1 MTALLLLLF
10 VVVVGYAV
18 KALCELIRDYE
29 QLVRF
34 TKMWKPKNYYGWK
47 EGRLDIYNAYSI
59 TVNSMAHTSTQS
71 PSEKKTCRP

>member
-1 MTALLLLLF
+1 MTALLVLLF

-34 TKMWKPKNYYGWK
+34 TRMWKNPN
-47 EGRLDIYNAYSI
+47 
-59 TVNSMAHTSTQS
+59 TTQRKREDEDADG
-71 PSEKKTCRP
+71 P